1 MNRALCNKGVLV
13 ALKFAAF
20 NASYICWSHYFV
32 MYRVLVASMNNC
44 GEHVTF
50 ELLSVEGKVFLILM
64 DLYLDLISC
73 CDPIG
78 KFRGAQSMHYAGQW
92 MFVEE

>member
-1 MNRALCNKGVLV
+1 MLPTFAGHIILLC
-13 ALKFAAF
+13 
-20 NASYICWSHYFV
+20 
-32 MYRVLVASMNNC
+32 RVIVASMNNC
-44 GEHVTF
+44 GDHVTF
-50 ELLSVEGKVFLILM
+50 ELLSGEGKVFLILM

-78 KFRGAQSMHYAGQW
+78 KFRGAQSMHYTGQW